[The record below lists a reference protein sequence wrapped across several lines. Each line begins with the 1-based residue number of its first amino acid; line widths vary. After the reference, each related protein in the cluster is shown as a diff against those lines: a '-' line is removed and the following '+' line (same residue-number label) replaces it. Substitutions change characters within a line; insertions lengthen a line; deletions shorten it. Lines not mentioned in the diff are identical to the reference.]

1 MMFAILSVTCLGAGA
16 LAARQDAGRKPDIG
30 YVPTPQPVVEAM
42 LKVAEVTRDDVIYDL
57 GSGDGRIPIT
67 AARLYG
73 ARAVGIDIDPR
84 RITEANANAE
94 KAGVTH
100 LVRFIEADLFEADI
114 SEATVVTLYLYP
126 NLNLK
131 LLPKLNKELQP
142 GTRVVSHAFE
152 MGDIEPRVSLDVG
165 GRPVYLFIVPIG

>member
-1 MMFAILSVTCLGAGA
+1 MFAILGVACLGAAGV
-16 LAARQDAGRKPDIG
+16 AARQDAGRKPDIG

-42 LKVAEVTRDDVIYDL
+42 LKVAKVTRDDVIYDL

-73 ARAVGIDIDPR
+73 ARGVGIDIDPR
-84 RITEANANAE
+84 RIAEANANAA
-94 KAGVTH
+94 KAGVTQ
-100 LVRFIEADLFEADI
+100 LVRFVEADLFETDI

-131 LLPKLNKELQP
+131 LLPKLNKELRS

-165 GRPVYLFIVPIG
+165 GRPVYLFTVPIE